1 MSDLLFPGDE
11 RAGDLFTD
19 GAVLGALL
27 RVEQAWLDALV
38 HARIAPPEAATDLTQ
53 LIDAA
58 DLPAL
63 GRAAELGGNVVIPLV
78 ALLRDRVP
86 PDCARWV
93 HRGLTSQDVLDTAL
107 VFCLRTTV
115 AQVLVHTE
123 TQVVALVR
131 LAEEHRSS
139 VQAGRTLGQHAVPT
153 TFGAVAAGWLRAV
166 LDCADFLRVA
176 TADLAV
182 QAGGAA
188 GTLAAAELLAGPD
201 SVILVRDF
209 AARIGL
215 PSADQWQTR
224 RGAITRVADALVDCT
239 DTWGKIAGDVVLRS
253 RPEIAELAEPPGRG
267 GSSTMP
273 HKQNPVLSTLIRRTA
288 LAAPAAATELH
299 LCATQFEDER
309 PAGAW
314 HAEWPA
320 LRRLSRGAAVAA
332 SLTADLLT
340 GLQVDA
346 ERMRRT
352 ADAAA
357 HDLLAEQRSLAPL
370 VDVAPATEVS
380 DYLGAADRL
389 VDEALARARDWL
401 EDPHHVV

>member
-1 MSDLLFPGDE
+1 MSDLLFPGEE
-11 RAGDLFTD
+11 RAGDLFSDT
-19 GAVLGALL
+19 AVLDALV

-38 HARIAPPEAATDLTQ
+38 AAGVAPAAAQAELAGFVHASDI
-53 LIDAA
+53 
-58 DLPAL
+58 PAL
-63 GRAAELGGNVVIPLV
+63 GRDAESGGNAVIPLV

-86 PDCARWV
+86 EECARWL

-107 VFCLRTTV
+107 VFCLRATV
-115 AQVLVHTE
+115 RHVLGHVE
-123 TQVVALVR
+123 TQVMALMR
-131 LAEEHRSS
+131 LSEEHRAS

-166 LDCADFLRVA
+166 LDGADFLRVA
-176 TADLAV
+176 TADLSV

-188 GTLAAAELLAGPD
+188 GTLAAAELLAGAE
-201 SVILVRDF
+201 SSALVTDF

-215 PSADQWQTR
+215 PAADQWHTR
-224 RGAITRVADALVDCT
+224 RGTVTRVADALVDCT

-253 RPEIAELAEPPGRG
+253 RPEIAELAEPAGHG

-288 LAAPAAATELH
+288 LSAPAAAAELH
-299 LCATQFEDER
+299 LCAAQFEDER

-320 LRRLSRGAAVAA
+320 LRRLGRGAAVAA
-332 SLTADLLT
+332 SLTAELLA
-340 GLQVDA
+340 GLRVDTA
-346 ERMRRT
+346 QMRRT

-357 HDLLAEQRSLAPL
+357 DDLLAEQRALAPL
-370 VDVAPATEVS
+370 INVSPATDPAS
-380 DYLGAADRL
+380 YLGAADRL
-389 VDEALARARDWL
+389 VNEALVRARDWL
-401 EDPHHVV
+401 EDPHRV

>member
-11 RAGDLFTD
+11 RAGDLFSD
-19 GAVLGALL
+19 RAVLSTLV
-27 RVEQAWLDALV
+27 RVEQAWLDALI
-38 HARIAPPEAATDLTQ
+38 RNGIAPAAAGTDL
-53 LIDAA
+53 AGVVHES

-63 GRAAELGGNVVIPLV
+63 ARAAEDGGNVVIPLV
-78 ALLRDRVP
+78 ALLRERGP
-86 PDCARWV
+86 AECGRWL

-107 VFCLRTTV
+107 VCCLRDTV
-115 AQVLVHTE
+115 SQVLAHLEV
-123 TQVVALVR
+123 QVLALVR
-131 LAEEHRSS
+131 LAEEHRAS
-139 VQAGRTLGQHAVPT
+139 VQAGRTFGQHAVPT

-166 LDCADFLRVA
+166 LDGADFLRVA
-176 TADLAV
+176 TRDLSV

-188 GTLAAAELLAGPD
+188 GTLAAAQLLAGAD
-201 SVILVRDF
+201 ASILVRDF
-209 AARIGL
+209 AAGLGL
-215 PSADQWQTR
+215 PSADQWHTR

-253 RPEIAELAEPPGRG
+253 RPEIAELAEPAGRG

-288 LAAPAAATELH
+288 LAAPSAAAELH
-299 LCATQFEDER
+299 LCAAQFEDER

-320 LRRLSRGAAVAA
+320 LRRLGRGATVAA
-332 SLTADLLT
+332 SLTAELLS

-346 ERMRRT
+346 DRMRRT
-352 ADAAA
+352 ADAAV
-357 HDLLAEQRSLAPL
+357 DELLAEQRSLAPL
-370 VDVAPATEVS
+370 LDVAPLTDLG

-401 EDPHHVV
+401 EDPDHA